1 MSKIFAPNKQF
12 SGLRAGISF
21 INGVSETEDEY
32 LKSWFRE
39 NGYQVE
45 DDEEC
50 ESLEDKLGD
59 LPNSNATPDQK
70 QDVNLCKGE
79 LETLKKA
86 QLQEIA
92 KSLELEFNDKT
103 TCEQLIE
110 MIKIAKEM
118 ED

>member
-12 SGLRAGISF
+12 SGLRAGIAF
-21 INGVSETEDEY
+21 VNGVSETENEY

-45 DDEEC
+45 DVAEC
-50 ESLEDKLGD
+50 EYVQDDQEDKH
-59 LPNSNATPDQK
+59 N
-70 QDVNLCKGE
+70 VNLCKGE
-79 LETLKKA
+79 LETLKKP

-92 KSLELEFNDKT
+92 KLLELEFNDKT